1 MAFEFINKLP
11 TPAEIKEQF
20 PLPAEFVARKAE
32 RDEEVKKVISGE
44 SDKFLVLIGPCS
56 ADNEDAVLDY
66 TSRLI
71 DVQEKTK
78 DRLVIV
84 PRVYTNKPRTTGDG
98 YKGMLHQPDP
108 EKRPSMA
115 EGLHAIRHLHMRV
128 LKETGFSTADEM
140 LYPDNVSYLDDIMSY
155 IAVGARS
162 VENQQHRLV
171 SSGCHVPVGM
181 KNPTSGDL
189 AVMLNSVYAAQHPH
203 HFSFAGHE
211 VETTG
216 NPWAHVILRGAVSK
230 HGNST
235 QNYHYEDIMRLIEK
249 YDKMDVVNPAAIIDT
264 NHSNSGKK
272 YNEQVRIAK
281 EVMNNRQYSSD
292 IKKMVK
298 GLMIESYIEDGCQKV
313 NEHVYGKSIT
323 DPCIGW
329 ATTERLIYDLAE
341 MNQI

>member
-20 PLPAEFVARKAE
+20 PLPAEFIARKAE

-44 SDKFLVLIGPCS
+44 SDKFLLLIGPCS

-162 VENQQHRLV
+162 VEN
-171 SSGCHVPVGM
+171 
-181 KNPTSGDL
+181 
-189 AVMLNSVYAAQHPH
+189 
-203 HFSFAGHE
+203 
-211 VETTG
+211 
-216 NPWAHVILRGAVSK
+216 
-230 HGNST
+230 
-235 QNYHYEDIMRLIEK
+235 
-249 YDKMDVVNPAAIIDT
+249 
-264 NHSNSGKK
+264 
-272 YNEQVRIAK
+272 
-281 EVMNNRQYSSD
+281 
-292 IKKMVK
+292 
-298 GLMIESYIEDGCQKV
+298 
-313 NEHVYGKSIT
+313 
-323 DPCIGW
+323 
-329 ATTERLIYDLAE
+329 
-341 MNQI
+341 